1 MATMD
6 LEGGVHQKVEA
17 GEEVSVRGSSLQ
29 RLADTHLPLDR
40 SEDRAGLGHVER
52 LLVQVHG
59 SSVAGEG
66 GAGGGHL
73 GELLGDVGGGDVEG
87 GGGGGVGLT
96 LLAAATPGVI
106 LATPTRTRGAG
117 AVHSALPT
125 IVSLL

>member
-1 MATMD
+1 MD
-6 LEGGVHQKVEA
+6 LQGCVHQKVEA
-17 GEEVSVRGSSLQ
+17 GEEVPMRGRSLQ
-29 RLADTHLPLDR
+29 GLTGADLSLDR

-59 SSVAGEG
+59 G

-96 LLAAATPGVI
+96 LLAAATPSVI
-106 LATPTRTRGAG
+106 LATPTRTRGA
-117 AVHSALPT
+117 
-125 IVSLL
+125 